1 MSSEFSYQL
10 SCIVPIYNVEEY
22 LEACLESLLKVSAVR
37 MEIILVDDGST
48 DLSGKIADRYATQR
62 PFIKVIHQY
71 NQGLAVARNHGL
83 EAASGNYIVFI
94 DSDDWVNP
102 EQLSELYLKAEEMD
116 VDMALGAILYVDPD
130 KCSYSPFLPLPES
143 VIEQMQSGKNC
154 FANLFL
160 AGKFVP
166 MATSYLYRRS

>member
-1 MSSEFSYQL
+1 M
-10 SCIVPIYNVEEY
+10 IIG

-71 NQGLAVARNHGL
+71 NQGLAVAHNHGL

-102 EQLSELYLKAEEMD
+102 EQLSELYLKAD
-116 VDMALGAILYVDPD
+116 
-130 KCSYSPFLPLPES
+130 
-143 VIEQMQSGKNC
+143 N
-154 FANLFL
+154 
-160 AGKFVP
+160 
-166 MATSYLYRRS
+166 RSNGNINV

>member
-1 MSSEFSYQL
+1 MSSESSYQL

-102 EQLSELYLKAEEMD
+102 EQFFAPNLPQASPLDSRSPFPLLVMF
-116 VDMALGAILYVDPD
+116 P
-130 KCSYSPFLPLPES
+130 YSPQK
-143 VIEQMQSGKNC
+143 IEKLS
-154 FANLFL
+154 FL
-160 AGKFVP
+160 ADIGRGNRCSEGNSKRNNSDSF
-166 MATSYLYRRS
+166 S